1 MVEQKVKREREQV
14 GDGERGGRME
24 GGWKRREGEG
34 DSRRGRVRDHTH
46 DPSWLGSLN
55 GEHVS
60 CGFYG
65 KGSELREFNPFS
77 SVFPVLLSLSH
88 GIVSET
94 VRACVS
100 N

>member
-1 MVEQKVKREREQV
+1 MVEQKVKRERGSKWER
-14 GDGERGGRME
+14 ERGEEGWRE

-34 DSRRGRVRDHTH
+34 DSKRGRVRDHTH

-77 SVFPVLLSLSH
+77 SVF
-88 GIVSET
+88 
-94 VRACVS
+94 
-100 N
+100 